1 MDGAQRLIGDPMVAF
16 ILLGMRGPGFLG
28 PYIAAAIGADTAAA
42 DIGVEDTAV
51 TVVAASEAVVAAS
64 EAAVAASEAAAAVTD
79 SFGS

>member
-1 MDGAQRLIGDPMVAF
+1 MVAF

-64 EAAVAASEAAAAVTD
+64 EAAVAVTD
-79 SFGS
+79 SVGS